1 MSPEFEKEVVRVV
14 EEAVLRGVVEGR
26 RLERAAIVADLRR
39 GAQFGP
45 VEDVVPLTEL
55 ADRYERGEH
64 LRTK

>member
-1 MSPEFEKEVVRVV
+1 MAKSKKVHVV
-14 EEAVLRGVVEGR
+14 GIDQDGDM
-26 RLERAAIVADLRR
+26 ADLRR